1 MIEDLEAEA
10 RTIATDGPESDGS
23 LAWDDATIVP
33 ARRVL
38 AYPDERAAQAR
49 PSAGA

>member
-1 MIEDLEAEA
+1 VIEDVEAEPC
-10 RTIATDGPESDGS
+10 TIATDGQESDGS
-23 LAWDDATIVP
+23 LAWDDATVVP

-38 AYPDERAAQAR
+38 AHPDERAAQAR

>member
-1 MIEDLEAEA
+1 VIEDVEAEA

-33 ARRVL
+33 GAR
-38 AYPDERAAQAR
+38 A
-49 PSAGA
+49 SG